1 MKRVVLL
8 GGGHAHAY
16 VLRMLIDQPLHD
28 VQLTLVTPYD
38 QHTYSGML
46 PGLVAGHYVVADVQ
60 IDVARL
66 AAAAGA
72 TLVRARVTQLDAAQR
87 RVGLADGAT
96 LEYDIASLNLGSL
109 PNTAPV
115 PGSAEHALAAKPF
128 EAFLEGWN
136 AVLAGPSRP
145 GAAPLAVA
153 LVGAGA
159 AGVELAMAIAY
170 HLHALGRAAAVTLY
184 SDRPMFS
191 GALARRVHAALARSG
206 VHLREPA
213 AVARVEPGGV
223 IVTHAPHATR
233 ERYDAV
239 VWTAGAAPLPW
250 LRATGLDTD
259 PGGFV
264 LVDDTLRS
272 VSHPAVFAVGDCA
285 TLRDNPHPKSGV
297 YAVRHGDFLAR
308 NLRYA
313 LAEVPLHRYRP
324 QRRAL
329 ALISCGARHAI
340 ADWSGW
346 TAEGAWVWRWKDWL
360 DQRWVRRF
368 RI

>member
-1 MKRVVLL
+1 MKHVVLL

-16 VLRMLIDQPLHD
+16 LLRMLIDEPLPD
-28 VQLTLVTPYD
+28 ARLTLVTPHER
-38 QHTYSGML
+38 HTYSGML
-46 PGLVAGHYVVADVQ
+46 PGLVAGHYAVADVQ

-66 AAAAGA
+66 AAAAGVA
-72 TLVRARVTQLDAAQR
+72 LLRGEVCGLDAARR
-87 RVGLADGAT
+87 RVRLADGAT
-96 LEYDIASLNLGSL
+96 LEYDLASLNLGSL

-115 PGSAEHALAAKPF
+115 PGSESLALAAKPF
-128 EAFLEGWN
+128 ERFLEGWN
-136 AVLAGPSRP
+136 ALLARP
-145 GAAPLAVA
+145 AQTPLAVA

-170 HLHALGRAAAVTLY
+170 RLAALGREGAVTLY
-184 SDRPMFS
+184 SDRPMFA
-191 GALARRVHAALARSG
+191 GALARRMRAALARAG
-206 VHLREPA
+206 VSLREPQ
-213 AVARVEPGGV
+213 AVARLEPGGV
-223 IVTHAPHATR
+223 VVTRAPQATR

-239 VWTAGAAPLPW
+239 IWTAGAAPLPW

-259 PGGFV
+259 DAGFV

-272 VSHPAVFAVGDCA
+272 LSHPEVFAVGDCA
-285 TLRDNPHPKSGV
+285 TLRDAPHPKSGV
-297 YAVRHGDFLAR
+297 FAVRHGDFLVR

-313 LAEVPLHRYRP
+313 LAGVPLHRYRP

-329 ALISCGARHAI
+329 ALISCGDRYAI

-360 DQRWVRRF
+360 DRRWIRRF
-368 RI
+368 VL